1 MPIRHLAQLVAV
13 PATVSKLTRI
23 ARAVAPASEACSFL
37 LGAATAYRPGPVS
50 ARHSLELGHPRPG
63 KTVLS
68 VHRAWSCAQ
77 TPWLYRHADDY
88 NEVVFAESGSGMS
101 LLLSDAIRRKLPL
114 PDEAYRN
121 TSVVSS
127 AARVDA
133 IPRAAWV
140 AVAKLNRRRGSASPL
155 SLLG

>member
-1 MPIRHLAQLVAV
+1 MPTRHLAQLAAV

-23 ARAVAPASEACSFL
+23 ARAVAPANEEGSFV

-50 ARHSLELGHPRPG
+50 ARNSLELGRPRAG

-77 TPWLYRHADDY
+77 TLWPSRHADDY

-101 LLLSDAIRRKLPL
+101 LLLSDVIRRKLPL
-114 PDEAYRN
+114 PDEAYRS
-121 TSVVSS
+121 TPVVRS

-133 IPRAAWV
+133 IPRAAW
-140 AVAKLNRRRGSASPL
+140 AAAAKLNRRQGSASPL

>member
-1 MPIRHLAQLVAV
+1 MPIRHLAQLAAFPPTV
-13 PATVSKLTRI
+13 PKLTRI
-23 ARAVAPASEACSFL
+23 ARAVAPANEACSFL
-37 LGAATAYRPGPVS
+37 RRAATAYRAGPLS
-50 ARHSLELGHPRPG
+50 APNSLELGRPRAG

-68 VHRAWSCAQ
+68 VHRAWHCAQ
-77 TPWLYRHADDY
+77 TLWPSRHADDY

-101 LLLSDAIRRKLPL
+101 LLLSDVIRRKLAL
-114 PDEAYRN
+114 PDNAYRH
-121 TSVVSS
+121 TPVVSS
-127 AARVDA
+127 AARVDD